1 MRHLGPTQIGCLSYS
16 SIVEIERIKPIRS
29 LNRRSFLSRVAG
41 GAIVS
46 GAAWAVLGKRAEAQ
60 VTDRDTG
67 PNSDGPGRG
76 RTGVTD
82 RDPGTDR
89 VGHGRGPRNSRG
101 PRNCS
106 DSDSGNTGDQP
117 GRGRRC

>member
-1 MRHLGPTQIGCLSYS
+1 MKPTRRLS
-16 SIVEIERIKPIRS
+16 
-29 LNRRSFLSRVAG
+29 RRSFLSRVAG

-46 GAAWAVLGKRAEAQ
+46 GAAWAVLSKQAEAQ

-67 PNSDGPGRG
+67 PNSDGAGRG

-89 VGHGRGPRNSRG
+89 VGRGRGPRNART

-106 DSDSGNTGDQP
+106 DSDSGNTGDQA